1 MLLPALPFSIFFPSV
16 FIFFFLIWPV
26 AVFHHWAEDVG
37 VDHAHAD
44 GYEGETGLHVVGIG
58 TIAHNVDYALEG
70 ERHYVAVACGDDEQV
85 CHGKAHDRSALRL
98 SSHSATMERMVSSAV
113 NTLFI

>member
-1 MLLPALPFSIFFPSV
+1 MLLAALPFSIFFLSV
-16 FIFFFLIWPV
+16 FIFFFLIWSV

-37 VDHAHAD
+37 EDHAHAD

-58 TIAHNVDYALEG
+58 TIAPNVDYASEG